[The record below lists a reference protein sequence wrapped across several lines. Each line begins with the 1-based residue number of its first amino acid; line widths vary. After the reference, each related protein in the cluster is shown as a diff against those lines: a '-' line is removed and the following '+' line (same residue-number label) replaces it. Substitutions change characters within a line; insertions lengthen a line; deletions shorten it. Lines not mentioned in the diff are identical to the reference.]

1 MAKAAVLL
9 ALLLAA
15 VALAACGDE
24 EPGGAAREP
33 MLRVTASFA
42 PLEEIARA
50 VGGERARV
58 TGLTPPGQGPHDLEL
73 RAPQLRALE
82 RADLVLFLGAGFQ
95 PAVEEA
101 VGALADDVTKADLL
115 GAVRLREVD
124 DPVRGV
130 RGEVDGEVVRG
141 DRDPH
146 VWVDPVLFG
155 RLVDEAERAFAA
167 ADPEGARAYARNA
180 DAYRARIAELDRAFA
195 EGLRDCAT
203 RTLVT
208 SHAAFGYL
216 ADRYD
221 LEQAPIAGIS
231 PDDEPDPRSLEATAR
246 RARAD
251 GVRTV
256 FFESLVPRDL
266 AETVA
271 REIGAR
277 TDMLDP
283 VEGLSREDLDAGR
296 GYVDVQRENLARL
309 REGLAC
315 TG

>member
-1 MAKAAVLL
+1 MPRATALL
-9 ALLLAA
+9 ALLAA
-15 VALAACGDE
+15 LVLAACGDDDRQA
-24 EPGGAAREP
+24 AARDGT
-33 MLRVTASFA
+33 LRVVASFA

-50 VGGERARV
+50 VGGDRARV
-58 TGLTPPGQGPHDLEL
+58 TGLTPPGQGPHGVEL
-73 RAPQLRALE
+73 RAPELRALE
-82 RADLVLFLGAGFQ
+82 EADLVLFLGAGFQ

-101 VGALADDVTKADLL
+101 VGALGDDATAADLL
-115 GAVRLREVD
+115 RATRLRAVD

-146 VWVDPVLFG
+146 VWLDPVRFG
-155 RLVDEAERAFAA
+155 ALVSEAERAFAA
-167 ADPEGARAYARNA
+167 ADPAGARAYARNA
-180 DAYRARIAELDRAFA
+180 DAYRARLAELHRAFA
-195 EGLRDCAT
+195 AGLRRCAS

-216 ADRYD
+216 ADRYG

-251 GVRTV
+251 GVKTV

-283 VEGLSREDLDAGR
+283 VEGLSREDLAAGR

-309 REGLAC
+309 REGLGC